1 MISQKTKDHDQ
12 SRICLLSQRNA
23 NKELWEVGDQRKK
36 MESYYIDK
44 DSQRR
49 CIIVGP
55 WRSQGILVGREVRMG
70 MRTAQT
76 IDSAE
81 KSNERS
87 KAQGVFGKTSAVLP
101 GWSIY
106 NTKEEE

>member
-1 MISQKTKDHDQ
+1 M
-12 SRICLLSQRNA
+12 
-23 NKELWEVGDQRKK
+23 
-36 MESYYIDK
+36 
-44 DSQRR
+44 
-49 CIIVGP
+49 
-55 WRSQGILVGREVRMG
+55 VGREVRMG